1 MMYQRR
7 PLKLTRNTGGKRRGG
22 SSLVLS
28 GKTLVVV
35 LSVNLDVLQVPLGE
49 LLDVLVNG
57 LDSTLFSGLLGRVVG
72 VATSTVPLSLG
83 QGLGVERGL
92 NKGDARSQSESVTRP
107 HLSP

>member
-49 LLDVLVNG
+49 LLNVLVNG

-92 NKGDARSQSESVTRP
+92 DRGDARSQSSQSLGRTP
-107 HLSP
+107 P